1 MTEVQ
6 LFQPSRRQ
14 SFRRYFQPSRI
25 VLGVFNDID
34 QDRVNVITLCF
45 NMYCSYK
52 PPMMAFSIWRGAY
65 TYSLLDRASECVLSV
80 PGRALAEP
88 TLFCGLKSGEAID
101 KASACGVKF
110 VPSERVG
117 VPGIAQSIA
126 NIELRIVNKV
136 PTGDHMTVVGE
147 VLKFGVD
154 KAKDQTC
161 LVSVGPDHEGYTV
174 LASHGIHR
182 IGIVTPSDGD
192 S

>member
-34 QDRVNVITLCF
+34 QRLSQCNYAVLQYVLL
-45 NMYCSYK
+45 YK

-65 TYSLLDRASECVLSV
+65 TYSATDRASECVLSV

-147 VLKFGVD
+147 VLKIWG
-154 KAKDQTC
+154 
-161 LVSVGPDHEGYTV
+161 G
-174 LASHGIHR
+174 
-182 IGIVTPSDGD
+182 
-192 S
+192 